1 MMLVSNDKA
10 SLRGYAHI
18 LVPDSNDLAEG
29 GLSGERRKIYWER
42 VNK

>member
-18 LVPDSNDLAEG
+18 LVPDSSDLAEG
-29 GLSGERRKIYWER
+29 AYRVSGARFIGKE
-42 VNK
+42 